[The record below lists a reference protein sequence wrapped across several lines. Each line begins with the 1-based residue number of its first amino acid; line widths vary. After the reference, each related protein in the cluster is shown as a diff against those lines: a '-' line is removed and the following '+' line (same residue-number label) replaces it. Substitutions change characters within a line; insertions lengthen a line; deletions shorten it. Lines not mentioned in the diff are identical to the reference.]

1 MNHMAEE
8 EKVICPTCKQLGYKS
23 HVYVIDWQSSL
34 QQMDGYYNE
43 NGDYVKSNLD
53 PKITGIKTFWCNSG
67 HFWIQTK

>member
-1 MNHMAEE
+1 MAE

-34 QQMDGYYNE
+34 QQMNGYYDE

-53 PKITGIKTFWCNSG
+53 PKITGIKTF
-67 HFWIQTK
+67 